1 MIFFFFFENQ
11 CLILS
16 KNTIMGSFNKPLMKI
31 SYMAHTCIAI
41 TFQTNLTNKYKNA
54 TSTFKLKP
62 KKKSKIIK
70 VHL

>member
-1 MIFFFFFENQ
+1 
-11 CLILS
+11 
-16 KNTIMGSFNKPLMKI
+16 MGSFNKPLMKI